1 MRIVINGKSYKLR
14 DNIAI
19 RLRGIALAI
28 VAVFCFIADVD
39 TAGIFF
45 AGLAALM
52 LFPYGCLYRIAE
64 KIVES
69 ERRM

>member
-1 MRIVINGKSYKLR
+1 MRFVINGKTYKLR
-14 DNIAI
+14 ENIVI
-19 RLRGIALAI
+19 RMQGITLVI
-28 VAVFCFIADVD
+28 VAVLCFITGVD

-52 LFPYGCLYRIAE
+52 LFPYGLLYRIAE
-64 KIVES
+64 KIVQC

>member
-1 MRIVINGKSYKLR
+1 MRFVINGKTYKLR
-14 DNIAI
+14 ENIVI
-19 RLRGIALAI
+19 RMQGITLVI
-28 VAVFCFIADVD
+28 VAALCFITGVD

-52 LFPYGCLYRIAE
+52 LFSYGLLYRIAE
-64 KIVES
+64 KIVQC

>member
-1 MRIVINGKSYKLR
+1 MRIVINGKTYKLK
-14 DNIAI
+14 DNIVI
-19 RLRGIALAI
+19 RLQGIALAI
-28 VAVFCFIADVD
+28 VAALCFIADVD

-52 LFPYGCLYRIAE
+52 LFPYGLLYRIAE
-64 KIVES
+64 KIVQC

>member
-14 DNIAI
+14 DNIVI
-19 RLRGIALAI
+19 RMQGIMLAI
-28 VAVFCFIADVD
+28 MAVFCFVADVD
-39 TAGIFF
+39 TAGAFF

-52 LFPYGCLYRIAE
+52 LFPYGLLYRIAE
-64 KIVES
+64 KIVQS

>member
-1 MRIVINGKSYKLR
+1 MKIIINGKSYKLR

-19 RLRGIALAI
+19 RLRGIALA
-28 VAVFCFIADVD
+28 VMAVLCFIADID
-39 TAGIFF
+39 TVGIFF
-45 AGLAALM
+45 AGFAALM
-52 LFPYGCLYRIAE
+52 LFPYGLLYRIAE

>member
-1 MRIVINGKSYKLR
+1 MRILINGKTYKLR
-14 DNIAI
+14 DNILI
-19 RLRGIALAI
+19 RLQGIALAI
-28 VAVFCFIADVD
+28 VAALCFIADVD

-52 LFPYGCLYRIAE
+52 LFPYSFLYWVAE

-69 ERRM
+69 ERKM

>member
-1 MRIVINGKSYKLR
+1 MRFVINGKTYKLR
-14 DNIAI
+14 ENIVI
-19 RLRGIALAI
+19 RMQGITLAI
-28 VAVFCFIADVD
+28 VAALCFIADVD
-39 TAGIFF
+39 TAGVFF

-52 LFPYGCLYRIAE
+52 LFPYGLLYRVAE